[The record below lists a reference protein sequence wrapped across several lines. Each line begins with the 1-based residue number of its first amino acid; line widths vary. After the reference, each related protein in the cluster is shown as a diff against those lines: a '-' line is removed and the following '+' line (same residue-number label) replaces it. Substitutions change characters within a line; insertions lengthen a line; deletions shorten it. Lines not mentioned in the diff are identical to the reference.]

1 MTAYA
6 PSSQVG
12 ELRAG
17 WCADL
22 VILSRDPLARAPDAL
37 EACRVAATYAG
48 GVCVWRGGLASE
60 NGSNGSTGRSEA
72 E

>member
-1 MTAYA
+1 MTAHA
-6 PSSQVG
+6 PSLQVG

-22 VILSRDPLARAPDAL
+22 IILSRDPLAPSQDAL

-48 GVCVWRGGLASE
+48 GVCVWRGGLA
-60 NGSNGSTGRSEA
+60 GGNGSTGQSEA